1 MNTSAPVGP
10 IVTLTLN
17 PALDVGAGVDV
28 VLAGH
33 KLRCDAPSAEP
44 GGGGFNVSRVCQRLG
59 HDTVAVAA
67 LGGPLGS
74 QLGQLVEAEGIPL
87 RTVPIAASTRQSV
100 TIDERASGQQF
111 RFVFPGPL
119 LTSDEVTACLETTAQ
134 AAQHARCVVV
144 SGSMPSGVDAGA
156 IVSLVDAV
164 GDTTLIVDTS
174 GPALRHAVDAGVDL
188 VKPSARELAALVD
201 RELET
206 ETDVAAAADEVVAAS
221 SVGAV
226 LVSIGAGGAIL
237 AERGGVRTRFRAP
250 TVKVASA
257 VGAGDSLVAGV
268 ASSLHTGATLR
279 EATAFGIACG
289 TAAVLSPGT
298 ELCRTDDVHRLH
310 PAVTWD

>member
-1 MNTSAPVGP
+1 MNTSVPVGP

-28 VLAGH
+28 VVASH
-33 KLRCDAPSAEP
+33 KLRCDAPTAEP

-59 HDTVAVAA
+59 HGTVAVAA
-67 LGGPLGS
+67 LGGPLGV
-74 QLGQLVEAEGIPL
+74 QLESLVENEGLTL
-87 RTVPIAASTRQSV
+87 RPVAIEASTRQSV

-111 RFVFPGPL
+111 RFVFPGPSL
-119 LTSDEVTACLETTAQ
+119 SAAEIEACLQATAE
-134 AAQHARCVVV
+134 AAEHSRCVVL
-144 SGSMPSGVDAGA
+144 SGSMPTGVDTGA
-156 IVSLVDAV
+156 IARLADAI

-174 GPALRHAVDAGVDL
+174 GSALRDAVDAGVDL
-188 VKPSARELAALVD
+188 VKPSARELAGLVD

-206 ETDVAAAADEVVAAS
+206 ESDVAAAADEIVANS

-237 AERGGVRTRFRAP
+237 AQRSGERTRFRAP

-268 ASSLHTGATLR
+268 ACGIHGGESLRDA
-279 EATAFGIACG
+279 AAFGIACG

-298 ELCRTDDVHRLH
+298 ELCRVDDVHRLH
-310 PAVTWD
+310 PAVTQE